1 MFFISHRMGDR
12 DGLFIEKLRR
22 PEGKI
27 PCKGNE
33 GVYFG
38 ESCN

>member
-1 MFFISHRMGDR
+1 MREGYS
-12 DGLFIEKLRR
+12 EKN
-22 PEGKI
+22 KDDQKKKKS
-27 PCKGNE
+27 CKGNE